1 MLRSL
6 DSGVSALKQF
16 QQSMDVI
23 GNNIANVD
31 TTGFKG
37 SNVTFADSFSQT
49 LGSSFNG
56 SMQVGT
62 GVLTSA
68 ISNEFTQGS
77 ISRTD
82 VNTDMAINGNG
93 FFVVADPILGAQY
106 VTRDGHFTRDT
117 SGYLVT
123 SNGLRV
129 QGFSDAALTT
139 TGDVR
144 IDNTGALI
152 DDGTGNMVPDTSA
165 VTSYSFANDGKITV
179 RLASGNSFTR
189 GQILLQSF
197 TSPEQL
203 QKQGNNLFSNMAA
216 AGPSALTAPSSSGPG
231 TLATSSLEMSN
242 VDLGSQMASLITTQR
257 AFQANA
263 RIITTSDEMLQE
275 LVNLKR

>member
-6 DSGVSALKQF
+6 DSGISALKQF

-37 SNVTFADSFSQT
+37 SSVSFADSFSQT
-49 LGSSFNG
+49 LGSTFNG

-68 ISNEFTQGS
+68 ITNEFTQGA

-82 VNTDMAINGNG
+82 VNTDLAINGNG
-93 FFVVADPILGAQY
+93 FFVVSDPASGAQY
-106 VTRDGHFTRDT
+106 VTRDGRFSRDT

-123 SNGLRV
+123 STGLRV
-129 QGFSDAALTT
+129 QGYSDAGLTT
-139 TGDVR
+139 LGDVR
-144 IDNTGALI
+144 VDNTGALI
-152 DDGTGNMVPDTSA
+152 DDGTGNMIPDTST
-165 VTSYSFANDGKITV
+165 VSSFSFGNDGTITV
-179 RLASGNSFTR
+179 RLASGTSFTR

-203 QKQGNNLFSNMAA
+203 QKQGNNLYSNMAA
-216 AGPSALTAPSSSGPG
+216 AGPSALTAPSTNGPG

-257 AFQANA
+257 AFQASA
-263 RIITTSDEMLQE
+263 RIITTSDELLQE